1 LPPGENP
8 DTFSDWANV
17 SDSDFEPDAA
27 QGSISPQPAQVA
39 PGDSW
44 GEPLP
49 PAALPA
55 HGDVPVQAPILEIR
69 PKAQA
74 AASFAPPAPDNMSAS
89 LELDMRPATEV
100 DFPLMLDESGEDKE
114 RRRRYIEMRY
124 PEVANG
130 TITVDD
136 PDSVINA
143 ARQYFEEG
151 QVQSAAELLT
161 YAFEEHPGQL
171 RFWLALLEIYRLER
185 MTAEFCALAAR
196 FRDFHSGTDVW
207 PKVQHIGR
215 DLDPSNPLFAAALG
229 RLGLPVDREFD
240 AIAENW
246 LNAPM
251 DFTSDV
257 LMAELRRSLR
267 DEYSVDAAEL
277 QGLQPAAPS

>member
-1 LPPGENP
+1 
-8 DTFSDWANV
+8 
-17 SDSDFEPDAA
+17 
-27 QGSISPQPAQVA
+27 VA
-39 PGDSW
+39 PNDTW
-44 GEPLP
+44 RETLP
-49 PAALPA
+49 VRPA
-55 HGDVPVQAPILEIR
+55 HADAPAPIPILELR
-69 PKAQA
+69 PEAQA
-74 AASFAPPAPDNMSAS
+74 AAGFAPLTPDNMPAS
-89 LELDMRPATEV
+89 LELDLRPTTEV
-100 DFPLMLDESGEDKE
+100 DFPLTLEESGEDKE

-124 PEVANG
+124 PEVANK
-130 TITVDD
+130 TVTVDD

-151 QVQSAAELLT
+151 QIQSAAELLT
-161 YAFEEHPGQL
+161 YAFEERPGQL
-171 RFWLALLEIYRLER
+171 RFWLALFEIYRLER
-185 MTAEFCALAAR
+185 MTAEFCGLAAH

-215 DLDPSNPLFAAALG
+215 DLDPSNPLFATALG

-267 DEYSVDAAEL
+267 DKYGVDAAEL
-277 QGLQPAAPS
+277 QRLQPAAAS